1 MVDFHGD
8 DQSPTQSQHKKSFL
22 RASSLNED
30 SYARKASPRGQSD
43 HEDTRGRMLVGK
55 FEAEMTRRNEIN
67 INVNLNNNDI
77 RVMTLGDLRSISQI
91 VHHKRDHRNIYDIK
105 SQKKLQCVLRNGYSY
120 KFREKKQYKTNQK
133 QQETG
138 YEPTT
143 NAKQGQRNTI
153 GNSELSLLAALRRK

>member
-1 MVDFHGD
+1 M
-8 DQSPTQSQHKKSFL
+8 
-22 RASSLNED
+22 
-30 SYARKASPRGQSD
+30 
-43 HEDTRGRMLVGK
+43 VGK
-55 FEAEMTRRNEIN
+55 FEAEIARRNETQNEIN
-67 INVNLNNNDI
+67 INVNVNNNDFQ
-77 RVMTLGDLRSISQI
+77 VMTLGDLRSISQI
-91 VHHKRDHRNIYDIK
+91 VQHKRDHRNIYDIK

-143 NAKQGQRNTI
+143 NNKQGQRNTI